1 MRISTGTPA
10 NNFDPMVGLY
20 NYGFRDYN
28 PQRGAWT
35 TQDPIRAG
43 ANWYAYVNEDPANLV
58 DPLGLS
64 ASAGS
69 KADISAAG
77 LGLTKVPHVAPST
90 PTFPGVQVVWNP
102 AESKPPVAGSSVQ
115 SFEEW
120 QNSEIERSSGE
131 PSDTLPPQSEDFT
144 LSIMPPLMPLARSPA
159 ESAAP
164 AAGNVAK
171 TGEHTVYAL
180 RDPITG
186 QVKYVGRTIDPA
198 DREAAHAASTDKA
211 GLRFTPL
218 KEGLTYPEARG
229 WEQKLFEQNGGF
241 DKLLNKINPIS
252 PKNPNLPT
260 YLQAAQ

>member
-164 AAGNVAK
+164 AAGKGASKFTDVLNTIK
-171 TGEHTVYAL
+171 GTGKAPDGFKGGSTFANDG
-180 RDPITG
+180 RAGG
-186 QVKYVGRTIDPA
+186 QVLPKTDAAGNPVTYKEWDVNPFQKGVNRGTERIVTGSDGRAYYT
-198 DREAAHAASTDKA
+198 TDHYTT
-211 GLRFTPL
+211 FNPL
-218 KEGLTYPEARG
+218 
-229 WEQKLFEQNGGF
+229 
-241 DKLLNKINPIS
+241 D
-252 PKNPNLPT
+252 
-260 YLQAAQ
+260 